1 MSFEGAGPR
10 LAPFERI
17 KGIMEQVAR
26 FQDVLIEPWLARG
39 QPCVHWPDF
48 DAQTFVRCSR
58 NGKLVDQAPIERP
71 GPVAELDADCVWIGS
86 YDRHYGHF
94 ISEAVSRVPVAAA
107 RFPHLKQL
115 FNVYAG
121 FGGAQLEPHFR
132 AILDWFRVPPNHVH
146 LVTQKTR
153 VKSLTAF
160 SEPEPVG
167 MRGVSADYLDILD
180 ANDAAHGVQ
189 KSGGGIVYVSRGK
202 FDLARGRHAGE
213 NYMVKLLMQLGVKVI
228 WPELM
233 SVEEQIREMTKADN
247 LVFAEGSAV
256 YSRQLA
262 GRSGQRAFV
271 LRRRPGSGIGHALLA
286 SRVAHVRFIEA
297 VSTNIAF
304 RTLDGNILLS
314 EGMALYDLD
323 EVFGLWRALGI
334 PLADVWD
341 NEAYMAERNAD
352 MTGWLAVT
360 HRAGQPRWRAPEPS
374 RAHVRERFVEAGLGD
389 LL

>member
-1 MSFEGAGPR
+1 
-10 LAPFERI
+10 
-17 KGIMEQVAR
+17 MEQVAR
-26 FQDVLIEPWLARG
+26 FQDVLVEPWGSRG

-58 NGKLVDQAPIERP
+58 NGKLVDCAPVERP
-71 GPVAELDADCVWIGS
+71 GPAVDLDADCVWIGS

-94 ISEAVSRVPVAAA
+94 ISEAVSRIPVAAA
-107 RFPHLKQL
+107 RFPHLIQL

-121 FGGAQLEPHFR
+121 FGGGQLEPHFR
-132 AILDWFRVPPNHVH
+132 AILDWFGVPEDRVH
-146 LVTQKTR
+146 LVTKKTR

-160 SEPEPVG
+160 AEPEPAA
-167 MRGVSADYLDILD
+167 MRGVSAEYLDILD
-180 ANDAAHGVQ
+180 ANDAAHGVE

-213 NYMVKLLMQLGVKVI
+213 NYMVKLLLQLGVKVI

-233 SVEEQIREMTKADN
+233 SVEDQIREMTKADH
-247 LVFAEGSAV
+247 LIFSEGSAV

-262 GRSGQRAFV
+262 GRSGQQAYV
-271 LRRRPGSGIGHALLA
+271 MRRRLGSGIGNTLLA
-286 SRVAHVRFIEA
+286 CRVAKVRFVDA
-297 VSTNIAF
+297 ARSNISF
-304 RTLDGNILLS
+304 RTIDGVILNS
-314 EGMALYDLD
+314 EGMALYDLE

-334 PLADVWD
+334 PLADLWD
-341 NEAYMAERNAD
+341 NTAYEAARNHD
-352 MTGWLAVT
+352 MKAWVEAT

-374 RAHVRERFVEAGLGD
+374 REFVRERFAEAALGD